1 MSIIIE
7 YFKLARLH
15 SSVLSGLTPVL
26 GAISVGVL
34 DIVPLSILFL
44 IGICTHIFGFVFN
57 EYMDIEIDRTA
68 EHLSSKP
75 LISGTIPKDAAL
87 GFAFSSII
95 IGYFLLGY
103 LLLLYDSNAIFAV
116 IIYTLSWL
124 SIGVYDLFSKSVRG
138 SDLALA
144 SWTGGLCL
152 MGGFAV
158 VQTPNLLLFVIAWLA
173 FLQLLIQ
180 NILAGLKDTSQD
192 SSGSGTTTS
201 IRMGVRLIGSRL
213 EIPARFQSTIYWL
226 KISHF
231 IFVFVPFFFGWLILG
246 FGQLFFILLF
256 LVLIFYLVYSIFN
269 AIIFKREVLLRK
281 IGLHEIISYSIVPVM
296 FFGIIGLVEIIMLII
311 FPIIWLAFF
320 MRIMYGRLLP
330 TI

>member
-1 MSIIIE
+1 MSIILE
-7 YFKLARLH
+7 YIKLARLH

-26 GAISVGVL
+26 GAISVGIL
-34 DIVPLSILFL
+34 DILPLIILFL
-44 IGICTHIFGFVFN
+44 IGVCTHIFGFVFN
-57 EYMDIEIDRTA
+57 EYMDIEIDKTA
-68 EHLSSKP
+68 AHLSSKP

-95 IGYFLLGY
+95 IGYILLGY
-103 LLLLYDSNAIFAV
+103 LILLYQSNAIFAV
-116 IIYTLSWL
+116 LLYTISWL

-158 VQTPNLLLFVIAWLA
+158 VHTPTLLLFLIAWLA
-173 FLQLLIQ
+173 FLLIQ
-180 NILAGLKDTSQD
+180 NILAGLKDISHD
-192 SSGSGTTTS
+192 RYGSGTTTP

-213 EIPARFQSTIYWL
+213 KIPARFQSIIYL
-226 KISHF
+226 FKFSHF
-231 IFVFVPFFFGWLILG
+231 ISVFIPFFFGWLILG

-256 LVLIFYLVYSIFN
+256 LILILYLVFSIFN
-269 AIIFKREVLLRK
+269 DFRFKRDIILRR
-281 IGLHEIISYSIVPVM
+281 IGLHEILSYSIVPVM
-296 FFGIIGLVEIIMLII
+296 LFGIIGLAEIIFLII
-311 FPIIWLAFF
+311 FPIVWLAVF
-320 MRIMYGRLLP
+320 MRIIYGRLLP